1 MIHDPTR
8 HTVTCEIDG
17 KTFKGNYWI
26 AGKILV
32 VSTSKGGK
40 STQLGAMSP
49 ETLAGQLLL
58 KLAQEDKA

>member
-8 HTVTCEIDG
+8 HPIACEIDG
-17 KTFKGNYWI
+17 RTFKGNYWV

-49 ETLAGQLLL
+49 EVLAGQLLG
-58 KLAQEDKA
+58 KLAKEGKA